1 MKKIYL
7 AELENVYD
15 TAKDEAFYIYNNS
28 YSYRD
33 AYKMFT
39 ARDKADFSKA
49 FMQEVKKEVSRLC
62 ELHGYFNKFLNL
74 PDETIGV

>member
-1 MKKIYL
+1 
-7 AELENVYD
+7 VTD
-15 TAKDEAFYIYNNS
+15 FTAKKEALYIYNNS

-39 ARDKADFSKA
+39 AHDKSDFSKA
-49 FMQEVKKEVSRLC
+49 FMQEVKNEVSRLC

-74 PDETIGV
+74 PDDSTGE

>member
-1 MKKIYL
+1 MT
-7 AELENVYD
+7 NF
-15 TAKDEAFYIYNNS
+15 TAKEEAFYIYNNS

-62 ELHGYFNKFLNL
+62 ELHGHFNKFLPYETINL
-74 PDETIGV
+74 PDDSTGD